1 MTPPFRVVHP
11 VVKLTHGRG
20 AESEVSM
27 KLKNIRLTLA
37 NVNTTTNKKDM
48 EAVETS
54 ANRVRLDDGT
64 LGKDI
69 ESYSVHC
76 LAYRGDILKVKVP
89 KELAGK
95 VTQLNEALGDD
106 VTVNVTFTGL
116 KLKAYAMK
124 GNGDYAVNSGVS
136 AKADDFTFTVQNVAD
151 DFEVIP

>member
-1 MTPPFRVVHP
+1 
-11 VVKLTHGRG
+11 
-20 AESEVSM
+20 M
-27 KLKNIRLTLA
+27 KLKNLRLTLA

-54 ANRVRLDDGT
+54 VNRVRLDDGT
-64 LGKDI
+64 LGKDV
-69 ESYSVHC
+69 ESYSIHC
-76 LAYRGDILKVKVP
+76 SAYRGDILKVKVP

-95 VTQLNEALGDD
+95 VTQLSEALGDD

-124 GNGDYAVNSGVS
+124 GSGDYAVNSGVS
-136 AKADDFTFTVQNVAD
+136 AKADDFTFAVQNVAD

>member
-1 MTPPFRVVHP
+1 
-11 VVKLTHGRG
+11 
-20 AESEVSM
+20 
-27 KLKNIRLTLA
+27 
-37 NVNTTTNKKDM
+37 M

-54 ANRVRLDDGT
+54 VNRVRLDDGT
-64 LGKDI
+64 LGKDV
-69 ESYSVHC
+69 ESYSIHC

-95 VTQLNEALGDD
+95 VTQLNDALGDD

-136 AKADDFTFTVQNVAD
+136 AKADDFTFNVQNVAD

>member
-1 MTPPFRVVHP
+1 
-11 VVKLTHGRG
+11 
-20 AESEVSM
+20 M

-37 NVNTTTNKKDM
+37 NVNTTTNRKDM

-54 ANRVRLDDGT
+54 INRVRLDDGT
-64 LGKDI
+64 LGKDV

-76 LAYRGDILKVKVP
+76 LAYRGDILKVK
-89 KELAGK
+89 
-95 VTQLNEALGDD
+95 QLNEALGDD

-136 AKADDFTFTVQNVAD
+136 AKADDFTFNVQNVAD

>member
-1 MTPPFRVVHP
+1 
-11 VVKLTHGRG
+11 
-20 AESEVSM
+20 M

-37 NVNTTTNKKDM
+37 NVNTTTNRKDM

>member
-1 MTPPFRVVHP
+1 MPSRAAVR
-11 VVKLTHGRG
+11 VVKLNHGRG
-20 AESEVSM
+20 GKERSEM
-27 KLKNIRLTLA
+27 KLKNLRLTLA
-37 NVNTTTNKKDM
+37 NVNTTTNRKDM

-54 ANRVRLDDGT
+54 INRVRLDDGT
-64 LGKDI
+64 LGKDV
-69 ESYSVHC
+69 ESYSIHC

-95 VTQLNEALGDD
+95 VTQLNDALGDD

-136 AKADDFTFTVQNVAD
+136 AKADDFTFNVQNVAD